1 MELDYDRIDPELLP
15 LLDVFPPLE
24 VSREGLAEVRDVIA
38 QSRDVVKPDGLIE
51 DIRTLKTDEAE
62 VPLYV
67 YRRSHRENQPALLW
81 IHGGGYVMGSPED
94 QRAIDF
100 AF

>member
-24 VSREGLAEVRDVIA
+24 VSREGLAEVREVIA

-51 DIRTLKTDEAE
+51 DIRTLKAD
-62 VPLYV
+62 
-67 YRRSHRENQPALLW
+67 
-81 IHGGGYVMGSPED
+81 
-94 QRAIDF
+94 
-100 AF
+100 